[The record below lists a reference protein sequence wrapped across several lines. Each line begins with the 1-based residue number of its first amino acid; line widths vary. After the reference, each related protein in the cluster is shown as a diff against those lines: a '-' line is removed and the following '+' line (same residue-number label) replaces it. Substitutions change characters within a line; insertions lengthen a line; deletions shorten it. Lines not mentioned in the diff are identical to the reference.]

1 MPAPSDRPLRVG
13 VIGTGFGAQV
23 HVPAFMASPHFEVVA
38 IASGR
43 RENAERVAR
52 SAGVGWFSGDYRE
65 MLREVDL
72 DVVSVSAPGGL
83 HHEMV
88 IAAADA
94 GRHILCEKPFAT
106 SVAQGREMVEAVRA
120 AGVQHAVNHEFRM
133 IPARQAFRRL
143 VVDEGVLGTT
153 YDVRGLVDL
162 SMLLAPNRGWSWW
175 SDRAQYGGMM
185 QAMSSHMFDFL
196 LWTFGDIAR
205 VSASVDTFI
214 RTRRDPEGA
223 EREVTSDD
231 QNAGLLHFASGATGL
246 VHVSG
251 ISRIQRQ
258 VLEAHGSA
266 ASLSIEAGQLVRF
279 DQPGKPQ
286 PVAVEPLVAAGA
298 DERIQLMV
306 AYLDHVANVMRG
318 GDDPLV
324 ARFEQGLKV
333 QAIMDAMH
341 KSNDAGGAAVEPER
355 VDGI

>member
-43 RENAERVAR
+43 RENAERVAKA
-52 SAGVGWFSGDYRE
+52 AGVGWFSGDYRE
-65 MLREVDL
+65 MLREVEL
-72 DVVSVSAPGGL
+72 DVISISAPGGL

-88 IAAADA
+88 LAAAA
-94 GRHILCEKPFAT
+94 SGRHILCEKPFAT
-106 SVAQGREMVEAVRA
+106 SIVQGREMLDAVRT
-120 AGVQHAVNHEFRM
+120 AGVEHAVNHEFRM
-133 IPARQAFRRL
+133 IPARQALRRL
-143 VVDEGVLGTT
+143 IVDEGVLGTT
-153 YDVRGLVDL
+153 YDVRALVHL
-162 SMLLAPNRGWSWW
+162 SMLLAPSRAWSWW

-185 QAMSSHMFDFL
+185 QAMSSHLFDFL

-205 VSASVDTFI
+205 LSASVNTFI
-214 RTRRDPEGA
+214 RTRRDPDGV

-231 QNAGLLHFASGATGL
+231 QNAALLQFTNGATGL

-251 ISRIQRQ
+251 TSRIQRQ
-258 VLEAHGSA
+258 LLEAHGSA
-266 ASLSIEAGQLVRF
+266 ASLSIEGGQLMRL
-279 DQPGKPQ
+279 DEPGKPH
-286 PVAVEPLVAAGA
+286 PVAIEPLKAAGA

-318 GDDPLV
+318 QDDPMV

-341 KSNDAGGAAVEPER
+341 ASGDAGGAAVAPQR
-355 VDGI
+355 V